1 MDARA
6 KAGSRADRVAGV
18 SSNDIVNAVRYIV
31 AGDDGGYYLL
41 ALSGDRPLYIYS
53 IRYEP
58 AGYSIL
64 GGGAELKCA
73 RCGGPLA
80 RFYVYRDLYGECGK
94 GHLNHVGVVVAWLRP
109 GEGSG
114 ES

>member
-1 MDARA
+1 VDARA

-31 AGDDGGYYLL
+31 AGDGGGYYLL

-64 GGGAELKCA
+64 GEAELKCA

-80 RFYVYRDLYGECGK
+80 KFYVYRDLYGECGK